1 MIFCQEEKMKKE
13 TLTTVFEA
21 VRKTGPL
28 VHCITNYVTV
38 NDVANMVLACGASP
52 IMADDKAEAAGITAI
67 CSATYINIG
76 TLNARTV
83 DSMVLAGKKAEELHH
98 PVVLDPVGAGASPF
112 RTDTVRRLMDSIHF
126 TVIKGNMSEIKTIAQ
141 GKGTTRGVD
150 AAAADTVTEA
160 DLDAAAGFV
169 RSLAV
174 RTGSVIAVTGALDI
188 ICGGGTAYIC
198 RNGHPMLKSI
208 TGSGCMLGAV
218 VAAFCGANP
227 ENPVE
232 AAAAAVSAMGLCGE
246 RAYRKTADAG
256 AGTGSFRSYLLDA
269 MSMLTPQSFAEGCKI
284 EER

>member
-1 MIFCQEEKMKKE
+1 MTNEKLTRILE
-13 TLTTVFEA
+13 T

-38 NDVANMVLACGASP
+38 NDVANIVLACGASP
-52 IMADDKAEAAGITAI
+52 IMADDKAEAACITAL

-83 DSMVLAGKKAEELHH
+83 DSMLLAGKTAEELHH

-112 RTDTVRRLMDSIHF
+112 RTETVGRLMNSIQF
-126 TVIKGNMSEIKTIAQ
+126 TVIRGNMSEIKTIAQ
-141 GKGTTRGVD
+141 GGGTTKGVD
-150 AAAADTVTEA
+150 ADAADTVTEEN
-160 DLDAAAGFV
+160 LDDAVGFV
-169 RSLAV
+169 RKLAG
-174 RTGSVIAVTGALDI
+174 RAGSVVAVTGAIDI
-188 ICGGGTAYIC
+188 ISDADRTYVC

-227 ENPVE
+227 GSPLE

-246 RAYRKTADAG
+246 RAYRKTAAAG
-256 AGTGSFRSYLLDA
+256 AGTGSFRAYLIDE
-269 MSMLTPQSFAEGCKI
+269 MSLLTPQFFAEGCRI